1 MPLVRYR
8 SGDVTRF
15 LAGPSEKSGLRGQ
28 RIEKLKG
35 RLNEWTATA
44 MGNIAPWMFEP
55 ILNSVKGLSPD
66 WQIAIDKDSHKDLI
80 ELHVETLDD
89 AANPSDL
96 KEAVFSNI
104 RKGFVDAWK
113 SYELGLFKMD
123 VKLHPKGELRNGR
136 KLLRLVAKRKF

>member
-1 MPLVRYR
+1 
-8 SGDVTRF
+8 
-15 LAGPSEKSGLRGQ
+15 
-28 RIEKLKG
+28 
-35 RLNEWTATA
+35 
-44 MGNIAPWMFEP
+44 MFEP

-80 ELHVETLDD
+80 ELHVEMLDD
-89 AANPSDL
+89 AVNPSDL

-123 VKLHPKGELRNGR
+123 VKLHSKGALRNGR
-136 KLLRLVAKRKF
+136 KLMRLVDKRKF